1 MSFMWL
7 ITLNGSI
14 FILVVLSCLRMR
26 AKAEKFV
33 ARPTPK
39 KKTPDL
45 TRLLSDKG
53 WMKTLVVLKIN
64 FNANKGGWKQKET
77 AAGTGIEVS
86 GVEYKKII
94 NRFST

>member
-1 MSFMWL
+1 MLEDESEGRKVRG
-7 ITLNGSI
+7 TSN
-14 FILVVLSCLRMR
+14 
-26 AKAEKFV
+26 
-33 ARPTPK
+33 TQ